1 MHIAHPPALEP
12 DGVLRN
18 TLRSVYLDSL
28 TFPFWLVA
36 RTFSGYL
43 RPVRR
48 RSSVNGQES
57 VEVTRRALRRLR
69 PGDPLERVLA
79 ALQNIAP
86 VAAGFLERF
95 RAGEETDGHVTPIL
109 LPEDYLAVMMR
120 SRPHDRSVLSV
131 VSAASTGAVLLDRAA
146 LAAEAWRNIEA
157 YVALQQFGMFHPLAL
172 KLGSPGDR
180 RIVEPAWHTYLA
192 LFADDPRYPLTPEEC
207 NRLGPLHPDLQRA
220 LARIRLPLAMEEPL
234 LLQIVREQR
243 LGMVL
248 LARDGRVL
256 GTNGRAWVLAERF
269 ARGSQRPKRGA
280 VRDLTD
286 ACLRGGES
294 GEWVRAFHESSGS
307 SGTIVVS
314 RHEILGPPREDVI
327 LLLFREIAVPASPEG
342 APQGPWSALSGRAR
356 QIAELLVSSGKPY
369 KQLADDVGIAVGTF
383 RKHVQLLYRTLG
395 VSSRAELTALPR
407 RGRLDPGT
415 HG

>member
-1 MHIAHPPALEP
+1 MVWACEYLDHRQYTSTIDNRQAGGDLGWWRMSRWELGRWKSGPWRKRIRLPVKSLTTAARPLAPSERLAADDGEHERVIRLRHTAVPLP
-12 DGVLRN
+12 DGLQHVSGLG
-18 TLRSVYLDSL
+18 L
-28 TFPFWLVA
+28 PG
-36 RTFSGYL
+36 RT
-43 RPVRR
+43 
-48 RSSVNGQES
+48 E
-57 VEVTRRALRRLR
+57 
-69 PGDPLERVLA
+69 
-79 ALQNIAP
+79 AP
-86 VAAGFLERF
+86 AEG
-95 RAGEETDGHVTPIL
+95 GEE
-109 LPEDYLAVMMR
+109 
-120 SRPHDRSVLSV
+120 
-131 VSAASTGAVLLDRAA
+131 
-146 LAAEAWRNIEA
+146 
-157 YVALQQFGMFHPLAL
+157 FGMFHPLAL

-234 LLQIVREQR
+234 RLQIVREQR

-383 RKHVQLLYRTLG
+383 RKHVELLYRTLG